1 MAYVAV
7 NELRCKTREPIGK
20 NAVIA
25 FFPVLD
31 EKTWNAVNVSLPA
44 AVGHLEK
51 PVIYDETDKILYREG
66 DLPVSIP
73 LGHKIWGSAR
83 GYNDSAYTLS
93 LRQTIHIIDPD
104 GHVAGGKAYTF
115 DIAPG
120 YFIEIS
126 MTSVTLDM
134 AGLWKLYVKLEAV

>member
-7 NELRCKTREPIGK
+7 NEPRYKTREPIGE

-31 EKTWNAVNVSLPA
+31 EKTWNAISVFSPA
-44 AVGHLEK
+44 AGHLEK
-51 PVIYDETDKILYREG
+51 PVIYDETDKILYREA

-93 LRQTIHIIDPD
+93 LRQTIHIIDPA

-115 DIAPG
+115 DVAPG
-120 YFIEIS
+120 DYIEIS
-126 MTSVTLDM
+126 MTAVTLDM